1 MKNNKKNKK
10 INSLNFSQ
18 EHKKYLKK
26 EKQKKAFI
34 ISARILL
41 LVFLL
46 ALWELLTRTG
56 VMDSFIFSSPSRII
70 NQTVMLYNSG
80 ELFYH
85 IWITLKEAIIGFVLA
100 TGLGTLIAIILWWSE
115 YTRKIL
121 EPYIVVLNSLPKI
134 ALGPI
139 IIIWFG
145 AGTKSIIVM
154 AILITIIITILT
166 MLSAFISCDND
177 KIMLLKSM
185 GANKFQILTKLII
198 PNAMPEFIS
207 LLKINVGMTWIGT
220 IMGEYLVSKAG
231 LGYLIVYGGQVFKLD
246 LVMTATVILCI
257 LAGLMYY
264 FVALFEK
271 HFKKY

>member
-1 MKNNKKNKK
+1 MKKKNKNL
-10 INSLNFSQ
+10 IAYSN
-18 EHKKYLKK
+18 EHKLYLKK
-26 EKQKKAFI
+26 QKQKKWI
-34 ISARILL
+34 ILISQIMV
-41 LVFLL
+41 LVIFL
-46 ALWELLTRTG
+46 ALWELLTQ
-56 VMDSFIFSSPSRII
+56 VKILDSFIMSSPSRIF
-70 NQTVMLYNSG
+70 NQTIRLFNSG

-85 IWITLKEAIIGFVLA
+85 IFITLKEAVLGFVIA
-100 TGLGTLIAIILWWSE
+100 TLLGTFVAIILWWSE

-145 AGTKSIIVM
+145 AGTKSIVVM
-154 AILITIIITILT
+154 AILITIIITTLT
-166 MLSAFISCDND
+166 MLNAFISCDND

-207 LLKINVGMTWIGT
+207 MLKINVGMTWVGT

-231 LGYLIVYGGQVFKLD
+231 LGYLIVYGGQVFQLD
-246 LVMTATVILCI
+246 LVMTSTVILCI
-257 LAGLMYY
+257 LAGLMY
-264 FVALFEK
+264 FAVAFLEK
-271 HFKKY
+271 KLKKY

>member
-1 MKNNKKNKK
+1 MKNNRKNKTDIK
-10 INSLNFSQ
+10 YSD
-18 EHKKYLKK
+18 EHKNFLKK
-26 EKQKKAFI
+26 EKHKKIFI
-34 ISARILL
+34 IFSRIFL

-46 ALWELLTRTG
+46 GLWELLTQLN
-56 VMDSFIFSSPSRII
+56 VMDSFIFSSPSRIVK
-70 NQTVMLYNSG
+70 QTVMLYNSG

-85 IWITLKEAIIGFVLA
+85 IWITLKEALLGFVLA
-100 TGLGTLIAIILWWSE
+100 TLLGTFIAIILWWSE
-115 YTRKIL
+115 NTRKIL

-145 AGTKSIIVM
+145 AGIKSIVVM

-185 GANKFQILTKLII
+185 GANKFQILFKLII
-198 PNAMPEFIS
+198 PNAMNEFIS
-207 LLKINVGMTWIGT
+207 MLKINVGMTWVGT

-264 FVALFEK
+264 LVAVFEK
-271 HFKKY
+271 KMNKNK